1 MGHGEREWA
10 EEEWDWGWG
19 WGGGCGGAWGVVE
32 RPGDGVGMEGG
43 GRRVLDMGVDRGEGP

>member
-1 MGHGEREWA
+1 MGKGNGLRRSGIG
-10 EEEWDWGWG
+10 DGDG
-19 WGGGCGGAWGVVE
+19 DGAWGVVE